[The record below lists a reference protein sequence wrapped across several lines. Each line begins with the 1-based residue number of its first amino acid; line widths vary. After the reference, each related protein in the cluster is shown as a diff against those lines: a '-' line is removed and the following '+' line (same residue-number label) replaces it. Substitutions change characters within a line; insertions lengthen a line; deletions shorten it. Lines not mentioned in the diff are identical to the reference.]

1 MRPSTAMTPSPPPCP
16 SIKGEEAFAEYM
28 SVTSVQAFCF
38 HRYTVACLPVPSSLA
53 MVKLRDEV
61 SEREWWLQFELE
73 APEAAP
79 TKNRLHSKRALRLV
93 FRPRKEG
100 RTLNVLFELV
110 FRVAYG
116 HPGYTKKLMIHILHR
131 EHQYSIVCDCTSHYY
146 WRSYPD
152 HGHSICGETLNQLE
166 YPRIHPDLA
175 RIRRLRSLEDNWD
188 TL

>member
-16 SIKGEEAFAEYM
+16 SIKGKEAFAEYM

-79 TKNRLHSKRALRLV
+79 TKNRLHSTRALRLV

-100 RTLNVLFELV
+100 
-110 FRVAYG
+110 
-116 HPGYTKKLMIHILHR
+116 
-131 EHQYSIVCDCTSHYY
+131 
-146 WRSYPD
+146 
-152 HGHSICGETLNQLE
+152 
-166 YPRIHPDLA
+166 
-175 RIRRLRSLEDNWD
+175 
-188 TL
+188 